1 MYGKSADLVK
11 PAQMT
16 DEVWEFLFCGG
27 PYPKSSDIP
36 SSVLNKMKQEFE
48 YCNNVQGSLAS
59 WIKVHWTYY
68 AQFGEDVKVYW
79 KFRTLRQAI
88 EEFSA
93 DATRFSLA
101 DAGDGI
107 DDANFVFET
116 ANTAILRLTKEIAW
130 MEEILSAESSLRT
143 GPPSTYADRVFENE
157 LNIAVKMTEKNYRD
171 YMFREALK
179 TGFYDLQT
187 ARDEYRFSCGS
198 GGMNCDLVWRF
209 MDVQTR
215 LITPFC
221 PHYAEFVWRELLK
234 KDGFV
239 VKAGWPTADSP
250 DLKLKSANKY
260 LQDSIVLMRKL
271 LNKQILGSKK
281 PNKKGAPVTQLSEDK
296 LKGLIFVN
304 EQFDGWQAECL
315 QILQSKFDSHTK
327 TFASDGEIMK
337 ALQESTVGQ
346 AADFRRIQKLCM
358 PFLRFKK
365 DEAIKIGAQALDL
378 KLPFGEIEVLR
389 ENLDLIKR
397 QLGLQEVE
405 VLSFTDPDA
414 DEKAGS
420 LASLLRQN
428 SPSPGNPTAI
438 FLPSSLNSGLYC
450 TGPFRSH
457 LPEHYIRTVTM
468 DRRRLQTERR
478 HSTSVTPGT
487 PSSPL
492 ASASPLQRHARSG
505 SSYGGLGN
513 PKKAQTKAAAQRLA
527 AVMSNQQNEDEGD
540 GDDYEQLDHSSL
552 SSTGS
557 LGLGGG
563 RPTRSP
569 SPMARRRVPQAT
581 QADDD
586 NDEDDLVVSGRPSI
600 GLAGGRQMQGR
611 SPMAKNFPQRRP
623 SPARRR
629 QPSDDGNDEDAPV
642 SNITSLGL
650 AVRPRRPHSPAQ
662 KSLAQTRAPP
672 PPDSD
677 DENDEDDILVSG
689 TTRIG
694 LGGRAARPFSPAA
707 KNLSQKRM
715 PLANTQQ
722 ASDKESDEDTLISGR
737 ASIGL
742 ARGRGTQ
749 PFPSVVKSIA
759 QRPVQQIGA
768 QPSDEDNDEDE
779 LANSSVS
786 GKPTIGLGGRARPS
800 SSPLSVRVNQDQ
812 PQSTRFPSGT
822 YGPLSVNTKEQSIP
836 AHSSGQNSME
846 QCMSP
851 SGPGRQQSG
860 IGMLHVSSKPTSSV
874 STPDN
879 SVDSRREKRLVSDFG
894 SMNNLKVGGRQKSSL
909 QDELDMLQD
918 ENESLLQK
926 LHLAEERCE
935 EAEAR
940 ARLLEKQVADLGEVY
955 FSFFLLFL
963 FLFRKEA
970 DQQEREAA
978 LKGGTQTQG
987 LSPEQ
992 IAALQTEA
1000 ESARNETNSVLEK
1013 LSEAEIKI
1021 KTLQTVTQR
1030 MMLTEEEMEE
1040 VVLKRCWLARYWSLC
1055 VEHGIQADIACVK
1068 YEYWSSLAPLP
1079 VEIVLAAGQR
1089 AREEDISSG
1098 NDLEERQKVLQR
1110 TNELSGE
1117 RNVESMLLV
1126 EKGLRELALLKVE
1139 DAVAFALAKHRRSS
1153 VLKAEEVKLP
1163 IDGHFEIFELSQEES
1178 EDVRFKQAWITYFW
1192 RRAMSH
1198 GVEPDIADERL
1209 QSWINHSSQSLT
1221 SQDAVDA
1228 ERGLMEIRRLGLES
1242 QLWKTSRRGLEIGA
1256 TARLHIETGF

>member
-438 FLPSSLNSGLYC
+438 FLPRIFLSILLQQFKLRSVLY
-450 TGPFRSH
+450 RSI
-457 LPEHYIRTVTM
+457 PVTPARTLYT
-468 DRRRLQTERR
+468 DWRRLQTERR

-940 ARLLEKQVADLGEVY
+940 ARLLEKQ
-955 FSFFLLFL
+955 
-963 FLFRKEA
+963 
-970 DQQEREAA
+970 AA

-1030 MMLTEEEMEE
+1030 MMLTEEEM
-1040 VVLKRCWLARYWSLC
+1040 VGFIPNL
-1055 VEHGIQADIACVK
+1055 ADIACVK

>member
-1 MYGKSADLVK
+1 
-11 PAQMT
+11 
-16 DEVWEFLFCGG
+16 
-27 PYPKSSDIP
+27 
-36 SSVLNKMKQEFE
+36 
-48 YCNNVQGSLAS
+48 
-59 WIKVHWTYY
+59 
-68 AQFGEDVKVYW
+68 
-79 KFRTLRQAI
+79 
-88 EEFSA
+88 
-93 DATRFSLA
+93 
-101 DAGDGI
+101 
-107 DDANFVFET
+107 
-116 ANTAILRLTKEIAW
+116 
-130 MEEILSAESSLRT
+130 
-143 GPPSTYADRVFENE
+143 
-157 LNIAVKMTEKNYRD
+157 
-171 YMFREALK
+171 
-179 TGFYDLQT
+179 
-187 ARDEYRFSCGS
+187 
-198 GGMNCDLVWRF
+198 
-209 MDVQTR
+209 
-215 LITPFC
+215 
-221 PHYAEFVWRELLK
+221 
-234 KDGFV
+234 
-239 VKAGWPTADSP
+239 
-250 DLKLKSANKY
+250 
-260 LQDSIVLMRKL
+260 
-271 LNKQILGSKK
+271 
-281 PNKKGAPVTQLSEDK
+281 
-296 LKGLIFVN
+296 
-304 EQFDGWQAECL
+304 
-315 QILQSKFDSHTK
+315 
-327 TFASDGEIMK
+327 
-337 ALQESTVGQ
+337 
-346 AADFRRIQKLCM
+346 
-358 PFLRFKK
+358 
-365 DEAIKIGAQALDL
+365 
-378 KLPFGEIEVLR
+378 
-389 ENLDLIKR
+389 
-397 QLGLQEVE
+397 
-405 VLSFTDPDA
+405 
-414 DEKAGS
+414 
-420 LASLLRQN
+420 
-428 SPSPGNPTAI
+428 
-438 FLPSSLNSGLYC
+438 
-450 TGPFRSH
+450 
-457 LPEHYIRTVTM
+457 M

-540 GDDYEQLDHSSL
+540 GDDYEQLDHSSV

-557 LGLGGG
+557 LGLGGV

-611 SPMAKNFPQRRP
+611 SPMAKNFPQRRA

-722 ASDKESDEDTLISGR
+722 ASDKESDDDALISGR

-812 PQSTRFPSGT
+812 PQSTRFPSGS

-851 SGPGRQQSG
+851 SGGRSSLQSSVALSVGQPSAINSSSEQLVSPRSTGTGRQQSG
-860 IGMLHVSSKPTSSV
+860 IGILHGSSKPTSSV
-874 STPDN
+874 STPDS

-894 SMNNLKVGGRQKSSL
+894 SMNNLKVGGRQKSSSL

-940 ARLLEKQVADLGEVY
+940 ARLLEKQVADLGEG
-955 FSFFLLFL
+955 STLEALLL
-963 FLFRKEA
+963 SRKEGA
-970 DQQEREAA
+970 QQEREAA
-978 LKGGTQTQG
+978 LKGDTQTHG

-992 IAALQTEA
+992 IAALQKEA
-1000 ESARNETNSVLEK
+1000 EIARNETNSVLEK
-1013 LSEAEIKI
+1013 LGEAEIKI

-1089 AREEDISSG
+1089 AREEEISSG

-1139 DAVAFALAKHRRSS
+1139 DAVAFAMAKHRRAS

-1163 IDGHFEIFELSQEES
+1163 FDGHFEIFELSQEES

-1256 TARLHIETGF
+1256 SARLHIETGF